1 MEIKYI
7 NYLVY
12 YWLTEL
18 YNIQWTGLINIP
30 IMEINYNVAV
40 KIVNAKLL
48 LWIWN
53 CEHKAIKL
61 LIIDVES

>member
-1 MEIKYI
+1 
-7 NYLVY
+7 
-12 YWLTEL
+12 
-18 YNIQWTGLINIP
+18 
-30 IMEINYNVAV
+30 MEINYNVAV